1 MVNRKLHSGPS
12 KNSYVQKFRSSKNQ
26 TTRPPSK
33 RAGGYMKVSIE
44 AVNFDIS
51 SVFVKEFARFPEQ
64 LILNEMLGEAKALRL
79 IV

>member
-1 MVNRKLHSGPS
+1 
-12 KNSYVQKFRSSKNQ
+12 
-26 TTRPPSK
+26 
-33 RAGGYMKVSIE
+33 MKVSIE